1 MVYDLHAYWLVY
13 PILLKTEGEK
23 RGRARRDRCCLNC
36 IILGSVMRYAPL
48 LCVSARAVTMYVSF
62 IEARPHKSFDL
73 VVFSVVGL
81 YLFFFFFSFSVCSS
95 SHAGETT
102 VSMSD
107 ADGKRRWDY
116 SEATPMINDSAA
128 A

>member
-48 LCVSARAVTMYVSF
+48 LCVSARAVTMYGSF
-62 IEARPHKSFDL
+62 IEARPHKSFYL
-73 VVFSVVGL
+73 VVSSVVGL
-81 YLFFFFFSFSVCSS
+81 YLFFFSLSVRSS
-95 SHAGETT
+95 SHVSETT
-102 VSMSD
+102 ASMSD
-107 ADGKRRWDY
+107 ADGERHWDY
-116 SEATPMINDSAA
+116 SETTPLINDSAA

>member
-48 LCVSARAVTMYVSF
+48 LCVSARAVTMYGSF
-62 IEARPHKSFDL
+62 IEARRHKSFYL

-81 YLFFFFFSFSVCSS
+81 YLFFFSVCSS
-95 SHAGETT
+95 SHGGETT
-102 VSMSD
+102 AAMSD
-107 ADGKRRWDY
+107 ADGERRWDY
-116 SEATPMINDSAA
+116 AETTPLINDSAA

>member
-48 LCVSARAVTMYVSF
+48 LCVSARAVTMYGSF
-62 IEARPHKSFDL
+62 IEARPHKSFYL
-73 VVFSVVGL
+73 VLFS
-81 YLFFFFFSFSVCSS
+81 
-95 SHAGETT
+95 
-102 VSMSD
+102 
-107 ADGKRRWDY
+107 
-116 SEATPMINDSAA
+116 
-128 A
+128 